1 MSSSGVLLWPG
12 RHILFTRYQERLMR
26 SVLGQTT
33 SALASRLTRPLNGEQ
48 PHRIDGVVLAVTSVN
63 QSFSRYNPV
72 PAHVRF
78 VNADRFMAQ
87 FGAPYSLFPISTP
100 PTQLESTRF
109 AKWICSSIR
118 EESENALLLKPGNAI
133 VVCAEPSLKAAWLAL
148 GFSVLDAELSDH
160 ELRSHQ
166 VLQQMMQSD
175 NVWRALATNTLLHPV
190 SRAVFSENAA
200 VLTRCCR
207 LFTDPILQ
215 QSGSLTAATRDYSVY
230 NDAMSNASILALKWA
245 DIKDHVVDG
254 LIVDEGCAD
263 GALLTV
269 VAEAFPDSDLIGVD
283 LAREMISR
291 AQVRLSAGHFGD
303 SFVHFHQRNLL
314 DPIFAA
320 DSVSTTICNST
331 THELLSYAGGV
342 GAVERYVALKW
353 NQLRRGGRLLIRDVV
368 GPESAHELVTVLV
381 RSSDGRN
388 PPNAASGDR
397 EVATL
402 RGLSTNARFGVF
414 LADFVATAHAGE
426 PAPECLGQ
434 EGDFVRWRVSRRL
447 VCEARAHI
455 DYCESWTVEVKEQ
468 FCALSFTAWSALLTK
483 HRFVVSALSRAYCS
497 QWLVDNRFAGRFV
510 VEGEGP
516 AAMPTNVVLIAEKRT
531 EQQ

>member
-1 MSSSGVLLWPG
+1 
-12 RHILFTRYQERLMR
+12 MR

-48 PHRIDGVVLAVTSVN
+48 PHRIDGVVVAVTSVN
-63 QSFSRYNPV
+63 QAYSRYNPV

-87 FGAPYSLFPISTP
+87 FGVPYSLFPINTP

-109 AKWICSSIR
+109 AKWLCSSIR
-118 EESENALLLKPGNAI
+118 EESENAVLLKPSNAI

-148 GFSVLDAELSDH
+148 GFSVLDAELSDQ

-166 VLQQMMQSD
+166 VLQMMMQSE
-175 NVWRALATNTLLHPV
+175 NVWRALATNTLLHPI

-245 DIKDHVVDG
+245 DIKDHVVGG

-269 VAEAFPDSDLIGVD
+269 VADDFPDSDLIGVD

-303 SFVHFHQRNLL
+303 AFVHFHQRNLL

-353 NQLRRGGRLLIRDVV
+353 SQLRRGGRLLIRDVV
-368 GPESAHELVTVLV
+368 GPENAHEPVTVLV
-381 RSSDGRN
+381 RSTDGGN
-388 PPNAASGDR
+388 PANPVSGDR
-397 EVATL
+397 QVATL
-402 RGLSTNARFGVF
+402 RGLSTNARFTVF

-426 PAPECLGQ
+426 AAPECIGQ
-434 EGDFVRWRVSRRL
+434 DGEFVRWRASRRL

-455 DYCESWTVEVKEQ
+455 DYCESWSVEVKEQ
-468 FCALSFTAWSALLTK
+468 FCALNFTAWSALLTK
-483 HRFVVSALSRAYCS
+483 HKFVVSPLSRAYCS

-516 AAMPTNVVLIAEKRT
+516 AAMPTNVVLIAEKRET
-531 EQQ
+531 DD